1 MLSPMLGHA
10 SARLRRSSAA
20 VALLLL
26 LVCACATNPVT
37 GRPQIVLMS
46 ESQEIAMGQQAA
58 PQIAASMGIYKD
70 EALERYV
77 EGIGLRMARESERP
91 HLPWQFRV
99 VDDPLVNAFAVPGGF
114 IYVTRG
120 ILAHMDSEAELASV
134 LGHEIGHVTA
144 RHSVAQYTKAM
155 GAQLVLLPA
164 IVLVPELQA
173 AGQLLGAGL
182 QVLMLKYG
190 RDDER
195 QSDELGLG
203 YMTAAGYRPEEMVD
217 VFRTLD
223 RIGAKSGGSGIPEWL
238 STHPSPAN
246 RVQLMTAR
254 IAQMPGAAGKGNVG
268 RDELLR
274 RLDGMVY
281 GTNPREGYFGEDG
294 VFHHPDLA
302 FRVRFPKGWRG
313 VNQRTVVGAMA
324 PEQDGVVQL
333 TLAPQSTPDAAAR
346 AFLAGE
352 NMQSTPPTSAKI
364 GGLSAVTADFASA
377 SQQGTV
383 RGVVA
388 FVAHGEHVFQL
399 LGAAPQ
405 ARFAAYESALRA
417 TLASFVRETSAAVLG
432 VQPWRIDLVTPGRAM
447 SPEEFVKTYP
457 GPATAADLALM
468 NQIPEGGSYA
478 AGATVKRVVG
488 KPLP

>member
-1 MLSPMLGHA
+1 MRPA
-10 SARLRRSSAA
+10 RARLRRSAA
-20 VALLLL
+20 SLAILLA
-26 LVCACATNPVT
+26 CGCATNPAT
-37 GRPQIVLMS
+37 GRRQFVLMS

-58 PQIAASMGIYKD
+58 PAIAASMGIYSD
-70 EALERYV
+70 EALGRYV
-77 EGIGLRMARESERP
+77 EEIGMRMAKASERP

-164 IVLVPELQA
+164 VVLLPELGA
-173 AGQLLGAGL
+173 ASQLLGAGL

-195 QSDELGLG
+195 QSDELGLR
-203 YMTAAGYRPEEMVD
+203 YLTRAGYRPEEMAD

-223 RIGAKSGGSGIPEWL
+223 RIGAKSGSGGIPEWL

-246 RVQLMTAR
+246 RVQLITER
-254 IAQMPGAAGKGNVG
+254 IARTPGAAGQGKVG
-268 RDELLR
+268 HDELLR

-281 GTNPREGYFGEDG
+281 GANPREGWFGEDG

-302 FRVRFPKGWRG
+302 FRVRFPKGWKG
-313 VNQRTVVGAMA
+313 LNQRTVVGAMA

-333 TLAPQSTPDAAAR
+333 TLAQESSPDAAAR
-346 AFLAGE
+346 AFLSAGD
-352 NMQSTPPTSAKI
+352 MQSTAPRSLKI
-364 GGLSAVTADFASA
+364 SGLPAVAADFAAA
-377 SQQGTV
+377 SQQGVV

-388 FVAHGEHVFQL
+388 FVAHGDHVFQL

-405 ARFAAYESALRA
+405 SRFAAHESALRA
-417 TLASFVRETSAAVLG
+417 ALTSFARETNPAVLG
-432 VQPWRIDLVTPGRAM
+432 AEPWRIDLVTPSRAM
-447 SPEEFVKTYP
+447 SPEAFAKAYP
-457 GPATAADLALM
+457 GPASADELALM

-478 AGATVKRVVG
+478 ADVTVKRVVG